1 MFHDSMTFCEL
12 SKHFFNTFKQYYFSL
27 YEVNLSDKM
36 IMKIAIWACLQ
47 LLNDREFLE
56 SWIFQWSINFSH
68 YSHIIKYALLDDTID
83 DEKEKKFMN
92 FYYNEVKYFVTHMFE
107 KNHYLTYVQNYK
119 NMKHNVNDRNEI
131 VMTTYEKL
139 RVYEWI
145 NVSSIECLI
154 DLFVNKNTKY
164 IIDKYS
170 FTFRMK
176 MKL

>member
-1 MFHDSMTFCEL
+1 MYL
-12 SKHFFNTFKQYYFSL
+12 K
-27 YEVNLSDKM
+27 
-36 IMKIAIWACLQ
+36 KI
-47 LLNDREFLE
+47 N
-56 SWIFQWSINFSH
+56 
-68 YSHIIKYALLDDTID
+68 
-83 DEKEKKFMN
+83 
-92 FYYNEVKYFVTHMFE
+92 
-107 KNHYLTYVQNYK
+107 YLTYVQNYK